1 MHDIVEFLRRYPPF
15 DTLDQGA
22 LQQVAASAEI
32 EFHAAREPILGSAEA
47 TSEHAYVVR
56 RGAVELVI
64 DGRLL
69 DLLGEGEMFGFAS
82 LLEEAPL
89 GFVAR
94 AAEDT
99 LLYRIPEPAILPVLE
114 RGDAARFLA
123 RSLSKGVFLLARH
136 EDEPPPTSAGR
147 QVREL
152 IRARPLLCPPATGV
166 QEAARRMADAG
177 VTCVVVDLGHE
188 LGIVTDRDIRTR
200 VVAAGAGPDTPLSEV
215 MTAPAW
221 TVAADRSGTEALLE
235 MLDQGIRHLPVLDAG
250 GRLLGVLDD
259 VDLMESEN
267 RTPFRLRALVAR
279 SADVEAVAEAARELP
294 DMVIA
299 LHSADL
305 PARAISRAIASLHDS
320 ITRRLIEIA
329 HEELGGPPVP
339 YTWLAMG
346 SFGRREPFPSSD
358 VDCALGWE
366 GPDDDAQLR
375 DWFGRLADRVLDG
388 LEASGLPHDRL
399 GAVASNRLFARSIAA
414 WEAASRSW
422 VEEPDENRGLMLLS
436 VVVES
441 DPVWGATAL
450 AERLSEAFARAP
462 RRELV
467 LGMLLSAA
475 LAVRPPTGFRRNF
488 VLHSSGERK
497 GVLDIKHGGL
507 LPIES
512 LARWAGLKAG
522 VGAASTLARLDAAEA
537 AGTLAADDAAI
548 LRDAFELVCALR
560 MEHQVAQL
568 RAGEPP
574 DDLIRPAELAPLT
587 RSSLKE
593 GFRAVRR
600 VQRGIAGE
608 RTLASY

>member
-1 MHDIVEFLRRYPPF
+1 
-15 DTLDQGA
+15 
-22 LQQVAASAEI
+22 
-32 EFHAAREPILGSAEA
+32 
-47 TSEHAYVVR
+47 
-56 RGAVELVI
+56 
-64 DGRLL
+64 
-69 DLLGEGEMFGFAS
+69 
-82 LLEEAPL
+82 
-89 GFVAR
+89 
-94 AAEDT
+94 
-99 LLYRIPEPAILPVLE
+99 
-114 RGDAARFLA
+114 
-123 RSLSKGVFLLARH
+123 
-136 EDEPPPTSAGR
+136 
-147 QVREL
+147 
-152 IRARPLLCPPATGV
+152 
-166 QEAARRMADAG
+166 
-177 VTCVVVDLGHE
+177 
-188 LGIVTDRDIRTR
+188 
-200 VVAAGAGPDTPLSEV
+200 
-215 MTAPAW
+215 
-221 TVAADRSGTEALLE
+221 
-235 MLDQGIRHLPVLDAG
+235 VLDAG

>member
-1 MHDIVEFLRRYPPF
+1 M
-15 DTLDQGA
+15 
-22 LQQVAASAEI
+22 
-32 EFHAAREPILGSAEA
+32 
-47 TSEHAYVVR
+47 VR

-166 QEAARRMADAG
+166 QEAARRMAEAG

-267 RTPFRLRALVAR
+267 RAPFRLRALVAR
-279 SADVEAVAEAARELP
+279 SPDAEAVAEAARELP

-305 PARAISRAIASLHDS
+305 PARAISRAISSLHDS
-320 ITRRLIEIA
+320 ITRRLIEIGA
-329 HEELGGPPVP
+329 RG
-339 YTWLAMG
+339 A
-346 SFGRREPFPSSD
+346 GR
-358 VDCALGWE
+358 A
-366 GPDDDAQLR
+366 
-375 DWFGRLADRVLDG
+375 
-388 LEASGLPHDRL
+388 
-399 GAVASNRLFARSIAA
+399 
-414 WEAASRSW
+414 
-422 VEEPDENRGLMLLS
+422 
-436 VVVES
+436 
-441 DPVWGATAL
+441 
-450 AERLSEAFARAP
+450 ARA
-462 RRELV
+462 V
-467 LGMLLSAA
+467 H
-475 LAVRPPTGFRRNF
+475 LAGD
-488 VLHSSGERK
+488 G
-497 GVLDIKHGGL
+497 
-507 LPIES
+507 
-512 LARWAGLKAG
+512 
-522 VGAASTLARLDAAEA
+522 
-537 AGTLAADDAAI
+537 
-548 LRDAFELVCALR
+548 
-560 MEHQVAQL
+560 QL
-568 RAGEPP
+568 RASGAVP
-574 DDLIRPAELAPLT
+574 ELGRGLRARLGGT
-587 RSSLKE
+587 RRR
-593 GFRAVRR
+593 RATAGLVRQAR
-600 VQRGIAGE
+600 
-608 RTLASY
+608 